1 VTDFNS
7 RALVQSLP
15 ESPGVYRMLN
25 EQGVP
30 LYVGKA
36 RNLRARVGSYFSRS
50 AKPSR
55 IAVMLRQV
63 TAIDVTVT
71 HTEIEALLLENNL
84 IKALKPRYNIQLRDD
99 KSYPYI
105 YLSSHEYPRLGFYR
119 GARKEKG
126 RFFGPYPSA
135 SSVRES
141 LNLLQK
147 VFPVRQCDDS
157 VFRNRARPCLQYQI
171 KRCTAPC
178 VGYISKADYDEDV
191 RHAVLFLEGESQQ
204 VVDEMVAC
212 MDAAASVQDYES
224 AARYR
229 DRIAALRRIQE
240 RQAISGDTGDADVV
254 AMAVEPGG
262 VCVGVTFIRAGR
274 NLGTKHLFPRSGVV
288 NEPGELLAGLL
299 SQYYI
304 GKPVP
309 PTLYLSHAIPDSDW
323 LESALLEQTG
333 HRVAL
338 VSHPRGLRRQWIR
351 QAMVNARDALR
362 RHLQDQASLRGRFEA
377 LQEVLALEGL
387 PERIECFDI
396 SHMRGEATVAACV
409 AFTPDG
415 PLKSDYRRYNIQGIA
430 PGDDYAAMHQAL
442 SRRYR
447 RATGDDPGVAGKM
460 PDLLLI
466 DGGKGQV
473 ASASAALAD
482 LGIEGVCLVGV
493 AKGEDRKPGQE
504 RLFLSG
510 QSTAT
515 ILPPDSPALLLI
527 QLVRDEAHRF
537 AITGHRQR
545 RARART
551 GSVLEQIPGVGD
563 RRRQALLRHLGGL
576 QEVARA
582 GIEDLVRV
590 PGISPELARRI
601 HASFHDGDA

>member
-1 VTDFNS
+1 MTGFNS
-7 RALVQSLP
+7 RAVVQSLS
-15 ESPGVYRMLN
+15 EAPGVYRMLN
-25 EQGVP
+25 ERGEL

-36 RNLRARVGSYFSRS
+36 RNLRARVSSYFSRS
-50 AKPSR
+50 TKPSR
-55 IAVMLRQV
+55 ITVMLRQV
-63 TAIDVTVT
+63 AAIEVTVT

-84 IKALKPRYNIQLRDD
+84 IKTLKPRYNIQLRDD

-105 YLSSHEYPRLGFYR
+105 YLSDHEFPRLGFYR

-178 VGYISKADYDEDV
+178 VGYISKGEYAEDV
-191 RHAVLFLEGESQQ
+191 RHAELFLEGEGKQ
-204 VVDEMVAC
+204 VVDEMVKR
-212 MDAAASVQDYES
+212 MDAAAVVQDYEN

-229 DRIAALRRIQE
+229 DRIAALRQVQE
-240 RQAISGDTGDADVV
+240 RQAISGDSGDADVV
-254 AMAVEPGG
+254 AVAAEQGG
-262 VCVGVTFIRAGR
+262 ACIGVTFIRAGR
-274 NLGTKHLFPRSGVV
+274 NLGTKHLFPRSGGVS
-288 NEPGELLAGLL
+288 EPGELLAGLL

-309 PTLYLSHAIPDSDW
+309 PILYLSHVIPDPDW
-323 LESALLEQTG
+323 LESALLQQTG
-333 HRVAL
+333 HRVTL
-338 VSHPRGLRRQWIR
+338 VSRPRGRRRQWIR
-351 QAMVNARDALR
+351 QAVVNAHDALR
-362 RHLQDQASLRGRFEA
+362 RHLLDQASLRNRFEA
-377 LQEVLALEGL
+377 LQEALAMDGI

-396 SHMRGEATVAACV
+396 SHTRGEATVAACV

-415 PLKSDYRRYNIQGIA
+415 PLKSDYRRYNIQGVA

-447 RATGDDPGVAGKM
+447 RVTGDDSTVAGKL

-473 ASASAALAD
+473 ASAAAALAD
-482 LGIEGVCLVGV
+482 LGIEGISLIGV
-493 AKGEDRKPGQE
+493 AKGEARKPGNE
-504 RLFLSG
+504 RLFLFG
-510 QSTAT
+510 QTSAT
-515 ILPPDSPALLLI
+515 ILPPDSPALHLI

-545 RARART
+545 RGRART
-551 GSVLEQIPGVGD
+551 GSVLEEIPGIGD

-582 GIEDLVRV
+582 GVEDLIRV
-590 PGISPELARRI
+590 PGISPALARRI